1 MASIVGMRVFDYY
14 VHHEH
19 VSNWFMFSINMI
31 SMLCYIE
38 RRDRERNGNRS
49 EGRPI
54 MMFPL
59 DIIVGICERAGV
71 AVKRAPKHPD
81 YQFSW
86 ISAIADGAQTAGSAN
101 GGTVYVVE
109 TLEQAPAGAT
119 CVITGASAD
128 PDAIDPNA
136 NHILIST
143 DLPPAVVA
151 DHIQHRLVEIIEWND
166 EMAQMLEEGC
176 INQDLL
182 KASEPVLE
190 CYVGLSDST
199 FSHIAHTPN
208 IQPLDDFSRYFV
220 EHGNY
225 NPSTIDEVRR
235 RGLMRQWN
243 LQEWTSV
250 HNEGTPPM
258 RFPYAHRVI
267 KQHGRYAGHLL
278 MVSPS
283 RITAQHVFLF
293 NLLAKKVEA
302 CLARHWRLE
311 NPLEQRYTYLLKEIL
326 TGNTY
331 DEEKLEERARMH
343 GLPLAG
349 LFEICLIDSAWKTMP
364 TEYFAKQVLQEI
376 PDAKV
381 AMNDEQVA
389 VLLCAN
395 EKRSGQLAGLERSL
409 CELAERMGVEGGLS
423 EKFEHL
429 AQAAFELEKARIAL
443 RYGHRHSRRYVVF
456 DPPDTGTTTLY
467 RFRRYF
473 PYFATD
479 PFTRSEKFVAKLLA
493 SGNPIAKLK
502 EADREHGTADYEIL
516 RIYLRSEGRINAV
529 CEAMHMHRNTVTYR
543 LEKIRKT
550 IGTELDDGD
559 TRMYLRILYLLTS

>member
-1 MASIVGMRVFDYY
+1 
-14 VHHEH
+14 
-19 VSNWFMFSINMI
+19 
-31 SMLCYIE
+31 
-38 RRDRERNGNRS
+38 
-49 EGRPI
+49 

-59 DIIVGICERAGV
+59 DIIVGICERAGI
-71 AVKRAPKHPD
+71 AVRRPPKHPN
-81 YQFSW
+81 YLFNW
-86 ISAIADGAQTAGSAN
+86 ISAITDGAQSGGNAN
-101 GGTVYVVE
+101 NDTVYVVE

-119 CVITGASAD
+119 CVITGASVD

-136 NHILIST
+136 DHILIST
-143 DLPPAVVA
+143 DLAPAMVA
-151 DHIQHRLVEIIEWND
+151 DGIQHRLVEIIEWND
-166 EMAQMLEEGC
+166 EMTQMLEDGC

-199 FSHIAHTPN
+199 FSHIAHTPS
-208 IQPLDDFSRYFV
+208 IQPLDDFSRHFV
-220 EHGNY
+220 EHGYY
-225 NPSTIDEVRR
+225 NPRAVEEVRR

-250 HNEGTPPM
+250 HNEATPPM
-258 RFPYAHRVI
+258 RFPFAHRVI

-293 NLLAKKVEA
+293 DLLSKKVEA

-326 TGNTY
+326 AGNTY
-331 DEEKLEERARMH
+331 DEDKLEERARMH
-343 GLPLAG
+343 GLPLSG

-364 TEYFAKQVLQEI
+364 TEYFAKQVLQGI

-395 EKRSGQLAGLERSL
+395 EKRPGQLAGLERSL
-409 CELAERMGVEGGLS
+409 CELTDRLGLEGGLS

-429 AQAAFELEKARIAL
+429 ANAAFELEKARIAL

-456 DPPDTGTTTLY
+456 DPEGAGTATLY

-479 PFTRSEKFVAKLLA
+479 PFTRSEKFVTKLLA
-493 SGNPIAKLK
+493 SDNPIAKLK
-502 EADREHGTADYEIL
+502 EADREHGTSDYEIL
-516 RIYLRSEGRINAV
+516 RVYLRSEGRISAV

-543 LEKIRKT
+543 LEKIRKAV
-550 IGTELDDGD
+550 GDSLEDGD
-559 TRMYLRILYLLTS
+559 MRMYLRVLYLLTS